1 MIALG
6 APLNF
11 KTIKT
16 NTMNKPTNVEYKKQ
30 QAVKKGLKE
39 AKRRKLV
46 SDKLRKVA
54 FQKQLEKQRKR
65 EKFLQMLDEARDKRS
80 NGMYNTL

>member
-1 MIALG
+1 VLLLIS
-6 APLNF
+6 

>member
-1 MIALG
+1 VLLLIS
-6 APLNF
+6 

-65 EKFLQMLDEARDKRS
+65 EKFLQMLD
-80 NGMYNTL
+80 